1 MIHFKGNNSVSTI
14 SEAAMRNFLSKS
26 ISSGKSG
33 KNLNKIRGLLAEVEF
48 RTHLQNLG
56 YGERVSPGGW
66 IARRNRDDGQF
77 GRPTCVFFPEVI
89 EPGVNYALD
98 RDLPQ
103 PPLGL
108 HTICATFH
116 QTGIAAYYCAA
127 KVGISGAADSI
138 RWFAMQLGVPAQQPY
153 VAFPDDFDQ
162 FVARS
167 RKHNFLSGKSDAS
180 NIPSTALAE
189 EFSKEHLRV
198 AFQSRFFSEIADVDG
213 VFWGHQHTYPVEIK
227 EKTVAHDA
235 SVGHFFGLD
244 LGPFVKLA
252 FYAAKKGNLHSLFV
266 VREIDNVQTRALV
279 DWWFITFEQLA
290 RYASWTP
297 KGGGTNMGGGG
308 STVVQIPKSEF
319 TPLTAAA
326 LDAL

>member
-1 MIHFKGNNSVSTI
+1 
-14 SEAAMRNFLSKS
+14 MRKFLSKS

-33 KNLNKIRGLLAEVEF
+33 TNLNKIRGLLAEVEF
-48 RTHLQNLG
+48 RTHLHDLG
-56 YGERVSPGGW
+56 YGEQVSPGGW

-77 GRPTCVFFPEVI
+77 GRLTCVFFPEVI
-89 EPGVNYALD
+89 ELGTSYAPD
-98 RDLPQ
+98 RTLPQ

-108 HTICATFH
+108 HTICSTFH

-127 KVGISGAADSI
+127 KVGITDEADSI
-138 RWFAMQLGVPAQQPY
+138 RWFAMQLGIPVQQPY
-153 VAFPDDFDQ
+153 VAFPDDLGQ
-162 FVARS
+162 FVTRS
-167 RKHNFLSGKSDAS
+167 RKFNFLRGKSDAS
-180 NIPSTALAE
+180 NIPVTALAE

-198 AFQSRFFSEIADVDG
+198 AFQSKFFSEIADVDG

-227 EKTVAHDA
+227 EKTVALDP
-235 SVGHFFGLD
+235 SIGHFFGLD
-244 LGPFVKLA
+244 VGPFVKLA

-266 VREIDNVQTRALV
+266 VREIDTVQTRALV
-279 DWWFITFEQLA
+279 GWWFITFEQLA
-290 RYASWTP
+290 RFASWTA